1 MMRGRWV
8 RFLTALAIL
17 CVCASVAYRGSDI
30 VRFALADTGL
40 GPDGRT
46 ADAGRPWVNV
56 PGLAFSARES
66 LLKGEADAGDRIA
79 AEKQREEVADILAV
93 RPSSSEYWLA
103 LSEMRLATAEP
114 ISKVAEAFSLSVLT
128 GADED
133 YVMSRRGVFGLVHWE
148 VLPGDIRQ
156 RAAADLVAVSV
167 TMRNSDILR
176 NALFEKTEKIR
187 QDIRAALQSE
197 GISAAQLAA
206 IGL

>member
-8 RFLTALAIL
+8 RFLTALAVVSISAL
-17 CVCASVAYRGSDI
+17 AMYRGSDI
-30 VRFALADTGL
+30 VRFALADAGR
-40 GPDGRT
+40 GPDGKT
-46 ADAGRPWVNV
+46 ADADRPWVNV
-56 PGLAFSARES
+56 SGLAFSAQES
-66 LLKGEADAGDRIA
+66 LLKGEADAGDQKA
-79 AEKQREEVADILAV
+79 AAKQREELKGILTV
-93 RPSSSEYWLA
+93 RPLSSEYWLA
-103 LSEMRLATAEP
+103 LSEMRLATGEP

-133 YVMSRRGVFGLVHWE
+133 YVMSRRGVFGLLHWE

-176 NALFEKTEKIR
+176 AALFEKTEKIR
-187 QDIRAALQSE
+187 QDIRAALQAE